1 MPTDAALRLEV
12 GRFRQG
18 EHRRRFPTR
27 LSLGELAGDR
37 TSIEVPTEFDLQ
49 LGTDLALA
57 LAHRIA
63 PDAWEDLVWWV
74 TRPGVPDLHERDNRW
89 IAATAQAAGVLGR
102 TRLPLYVITRAGWLD
117 PVGGGSRRWVRL
129 RL

>member
-12 GRFRQG
+12 GRFRRG

-37 TSIEVPTEFDLQ
+37 TSVEVPAEVDLQ

-57 LAHRIA
+57 LAERTPADLWGH
-63 PDAWEDLVWWV
+63 LVWWV
-74 TRPGVPDLHERDNRW
+74 TRPGVPDLHEMDNRW
-89 IAATAQAAGVLGR
+89 IAATAQAAGVLGLD
-102 TRLPLYVITRAGWLD
+102 RLPIYVITRTGWLD
-117 PVGGGSRRWVRL
+117 PVGGNSRRWVRL